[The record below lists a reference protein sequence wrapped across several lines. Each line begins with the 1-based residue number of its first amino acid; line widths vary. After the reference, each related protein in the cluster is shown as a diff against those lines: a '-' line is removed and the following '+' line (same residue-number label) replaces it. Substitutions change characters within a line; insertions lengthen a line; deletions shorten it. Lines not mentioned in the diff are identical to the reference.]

1 MEHTKLR
8 KGMLL
13 GIGNPL
19 LDVSAIVE
27 KDVLDKYDMIP
38 NNAILAADIHKPLCG
53 ELIQK
58 YNAQFIAGGSVQN
71 SLRVAQWILE
81 EPNVTTFFGCVGDDD
96 YAKIL
101 EKYARSNGV
110 NVKYQCN
117 KNEPTG
123 TCAVLITD
131 KNRSLCA
138 DLSAANTFT
147 IDHIRIPENRQCIE
161 NAEFYYISGFF
172 LTVNPPTALEV
183 ANYAL
188 SQNRP
193 FIMNLSAPF
202 ISQFYTEPLMQ
213 LLPFIDILLG
223 NETEAEMFASVQ
235 NFGTKDLKEIAL
247 KICELSKK
255 NSNRPRVCVI
265 TQGPNPV
272 ILAQNG
278 KITEF
283 PVKEVTEDKVVDT
296 NGAGD
301 AFVGGF
307 LAQLV
312 MGKTLDVCIK
322 CGIWTA
328 TEIIQKSGCTVEG
341 KASFTV

>member
-1 MEHTKLR
+1 MEHSTLR

-19 LDVSAIVE
+19 LDVSANVE

-58 YNAQFIAGGSVQN
+58 YSAQFIAGGSVQN
-71 SLRVAQWILE
+71 SLRVAQWILD
-81 EPNVTTFFGCVGDDD
+81 EPNVTTFFGCVGDDE

-131 KNRSLCA
+131 KHRSLCA
-138 DLSAANTFT
+138 DLGAANTFT
-147 IDHIRIPENRQCIE
+147 IDHIRNPENWSCIE
-161 NAEFYYISGFF
+161 NANMYYISGFF
-172 LTVNPPTALEV
+172 LTVSPPTALEV

-188 SQNRP
+188 SKNRP

-202 ISQFYTEPLMQ
+202 ISEFFAEPLME

-223 NETEAEMFASVQ
+223 NESEAEMFASVQ
-235 NFGTKDLKEIAL
+235 NFGTKDLKKIAL
-247 KICELSKK
+247 KVCELPKK
-255 NSNRPRVCVI
+255 NPNRSRVCII
-265 TQGPNPV
+265 TQGPDAV

-278 KITEF
+278 TITEF
-283 PVKEVTEDKVVDT
+283 PVEHVPEDKVVDT

-307 LAQLV
+307 LGQLT
-312 MGKTLDVCIK
+312 MGKPLDVCIK

-328 TEIIQKSGCTVEG
+328 REIIQKSGCTFEG
-341 KASFTV
+341 KANFNV